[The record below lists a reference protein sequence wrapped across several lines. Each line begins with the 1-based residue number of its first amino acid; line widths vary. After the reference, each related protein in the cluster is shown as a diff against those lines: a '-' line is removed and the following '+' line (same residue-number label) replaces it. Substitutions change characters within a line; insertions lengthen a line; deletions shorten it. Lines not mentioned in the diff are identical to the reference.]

1 MAYRADIEIGVRGAD
16 RLKELQERV
25 TKLSRAID
33 DANVKTLIDRKAIQ
47 SVAEYSTVLGRASD
61 NLRETAIRLTAAGK
75 ASGDYANAIGQ
86 YVTALGQAN
95 AVQATQNRL
104 ITDEIELRR
113 KAKLTAAGIRET
125 SGTTQLGPGPASPV
139 GSLVGQKSP
148 VAERISQTLQA
159 KRDEIQLQAAL
170 LRLEEKSAARLN
182 DKLELQYR
190 LNRAALAQGKTDVET
205 VSAQQA
211 QRQQFLAGKSGT
223 AIQGPLAGPGA
234 MGFPVA
240 LALSK
245 VEQAGLETAAKKQAI
260 LQRMAATKQA
270 LVGLASNLQRLELN
284 AAVAIADAA
293 RNQNML
299 NAAKSRELQLVQQTR
314 RETEATRSIAARQR
328 LADAAAARQGGG
340 GGGGG
345 SRVGGAISSALI
357 GGGFPLLFGQGPSAA
372 AGGALG
378 GVAGGL
384 LGGGFGFA
392 LSIVGTALGDI
403 ITKAEA
409 FDKSLAALN
418 TGLSTTGSTS
428 ITTAND
434 VSKLASSL
442 NVTKEEAIELVNTFK
457 QFKDGDTREALAGL
471 FGPVGGAAT
480 FEAIAKAG
488 VDEKNA
494 LAAIFSLRKEIGND
508 AALQLALQLK
518 SVGASTTQASLLKI
532 ILDRSIEI
540 SVAQASQVN
549 FTDRL
554 LSIWE
559 GIVAG
564 VAQALSLA
572 TRFIAKM
579 QEGSLIKL
587 PFLDKIIAAL
597 GGFEARTPGDIAK
610 ERGED
615 VAAQLK
621 AEQDRIRK
629 ALAEETRVAGTE
641 NALGQQIKQGAKPPA
656 DRTAQL
662 MRENAALEQVLSA
675 DNEIRDALFQ
685 GKETRAA
692 NVEYAKALVG
702 IELERVNALEN
713 ANYASEKEQINR
725 TAALKARG
733 AALQNEDRLRELAA
747 KRAEQEL
754 QMQEAVRSS
763 VQTFKD
769 MRTEQEL
776 QVQYSKTYYRL
787 LAEGVLPAEAE
798 RLANFDKLIAGKL
811 KENEIQTAI
820 TKSELA
826 QTGLSGVKIKELED
840 RLKLLGL
847 IKKAI
852 TGEGETGP
860 GAAPIEA
867 TPVDKITEK
876 IGKLKEEITALT
888 NIGNIAITVAEGI
901 GNAFA
906 TSFKGII
913 DGSMTA
919 KEALGS
925 FFKSVADMFLE
936 MAAQIIAKQITMIIL
951 QTILKA
957 LGAVGGASGGAGMNS
972 ASAIGTNPNVA
983 AYAPLANGGTFANG
997 IATFANG
1004 GAFTNS
1010 VVSSPTMFKFA
1021 DGGTTRTGL
1030 MGEAGPEA
1038 IMPLKRG
1045 PDGSLGVQA
1054 NGLREAMG
1062 RPPGATSKAPVLNM
1076 KFETTS
1082 INGVEYVSRDQLE
1095 SAMAV
1100 TRRQAANDGASRGMN
1115 MTLDKIQNSPSTRAR
1130 VGIR

>member
-1 MAYRADIEIGVRGAD
+1 
-16 RLKELQERV
+16 
-25 TKLSRAID
+25 
-33 DANVKTLIDRKAIQ
+33 
-47 SVAEYSTVLGRASD
+47 VAAS
-61 NLRETAIRLTAAGK
+61 
-75 ASGDYANAIGQ
+75 YP
-86 YVTALGQAN
+86 AL
-95 AVQATQNRL
+95 
-104 ITDEIELRR
+104 IELRVNGITQVTR
-113 KAKLTAAGIRET
+113 VLDTIQKLDAALVSIKNTPIAIDSGNATDGIRVLKKEYM
-125 SGTTQLGPGPASPV
+125 GF
-139 GSLVGQKSP
+139 
-148 VAERISQTLQA
+148 VAGLS
-159 KRDEIQLQAAL
+159 
-170 LRLEEKSAARLN
+170 
-182 DKLELQYR
+182 
-190 LNRAALAQGKTDVET
+190 QGKTQLAST
-205 VSAQQA
+205 TAGINQQA
-211 QRQQFLAGKSGT
+211 AAMRLLAANAKIGGQ
-223 AIQGPLAGPGA
+223 AFNLLVQGA
-234 MGFPVA
+234 
-240 LALSK
+240 
-245 VEQAGLETAAKKQAI
+245 EQARQKVSLTAGLAEIAAVASQVKVGRTDPTQSYKGVQELLRMETSIAKNTASLDLFQQELRQTLSFVDMGSKDFRELSQAI
-260 LQRMAATKQA
+260 DR
-270 LVGLASNLQRLELN
+270 VGLALDVASNK
-284 AAVAIADAA
+284 A
-293 RNQNML
+293 RKFGPAL
-299 NAAKSRELQLVQQTR
+299 PPGF
-314 RETEATRSIAARQR
+314 TEAGPKKAGTT
-328 LADAAAARQGGG
+328 GGR
-340 GGGGG
+340 GG
-345 SRVGGAISSALI
+345 SSNVGGAVSSALI
-357 GGGFPLLFGQGPSAA
+357 GGGFPLLFGQGPAAA

-597 GGFEARTPGDIAK
+597 GGVKGRTPEEIAGGRGD
-610 ERGED
+610 D
-615 VAAQLK
+615 LAAELK
-621 AEQDRIRK
+621 ARRDTVRK

-662 MRENAALEQVLSA
+662 MRENAALEKVLSA

-702 IELERVNALEN
+702 IELARVNALEN

-725 TAALKARG
+725 AAALKERG
-733 AALQNEDRLRELAA
+733 AALQNEDRLRDIDA
-747 KRAEQEL
+747 KRLEQQL

-776 QVQYSKTYYRL
+776 QVQYGKTYSRL
-787 LAEGVLPAEAE
+787 LTEGVLPAEAT

-811 KENEIQTAI
+811 KENEIQTEI
-820 TKSELA
+820 TKNELA
-826 QTGLSGVKIKELED
+826 QVGLSGIKIKELED

-847 IKKAI
+847 IKEAI
-852 TGEGETGP
+852 TGEAATGP
-860 GAAPIEA
+860 GAGPTDRERLQTEADRVRGELNTLADPI
-867 TPVDKITEK
+867 
-876 IGKLKEEITALT
+876 
-888 NIGNIAITVAEGI
+888 NAITTAAAGI
-901 GNAFA
+901 GDAFG

-913 DGSMTA
+913 SGSMTA
-919 KEALGS
+919 KEALAN
-925 FFKSVADMFLE
+925 FFTSVADMFLD
-936 MAAQIIAKQITMIIL
+936 MAAQIITKMITMAIL
-951 QTILKA
+951 NAVLGVLPGGDPAKA
-957 LGAVGGASGGAGMNS
+957 GGDWIGAVGRLSPNAAGN
-972 ASAIGTNPNVA
+972 AFG
-983 AYAPLANGGTFANG
+983 ANG
-997 IATFANG
+997 IIPFAKG
-1004 GAFTNS
+1004 GIVN
-1010 VVSSPTMFKFA
+1010 SPTLFPFA
-1021 DGGTTRTGL
+1021 KGTGL

-1038 IMPLKRG
+1038 IMPLQRG
-1045 PDGSLGVQA
+1045 ADGKLGVLASGGGGGDVNVVVNVDAKGSSVEGNDQGA
-1054 NGLREAMG
+1054 NQLG
-1062 RPPGATSKAPVLNM
+1062 RVISAAVQSELIKQQRPGGIL
-1076 KFETTS
+1076 
-1082 INGVEYVSRDQLE
+1082 
-1095 SAMAV
+1095 
-1100 TRRQAANDGASRGMN
+1100 
-1115 MTLDKIQNSPSTRAR
+1115 AR
-1130 VGIR
+1130 